1 MKIKF
6 ENLGPLKEGELDFN
20 DIKNINIII
29 GANNSGKT
37 YLNYL
42 IYTGFKVM
50 KNFFL
55 RKSFRKLN
63 IGERSFTKEL
73 IEKRNIKLT
82 ESDFNEIMNLLEKD
96 FKDEFKRELSKT
108 FHVSRNFFKNFKME
122 ISLEEEIRILKKT
135 KTNIIGFDSSIGIIE
150 IKKNMEEISLDII
163 DIDEKV
169 NFRNFD
175 EMEKIIDRYGLKYS
189 NVKFIIR
196 HIGEKKS
203 SKDIGRSVRTA
214 IEAMFGELFNKKNRI
229 FSLPAERSGA
239 ALFYKQLLEN
249 RSNTLRWMEENEIS
263 LENKKG
269 ISRYSEPVN
278 DYILFLNSISE
289 EGITKTELYSKI
301 SDKMTDLIGGEIIL
315 KDRDVFFKDK
325 IGHLLDMG
333 VVSSTVK
340 SLTGFFLYLK
350 HKAKKGDIVIID
362 EPELNLHPE
371 NQRNLVRIFNIL
383 SSYGIKFVLST
394 HSPII
399 TQEINNMILFENKKK
414 AGENLENI
422 VKEYNLNKEKYGLEK
437 DNINI
442 WFINEEKL
450 EKLNPDEIGFNTD
463 TFNEV
468 IGDMNNLYQDL
479 FYN

>member
-163 DIDEKV
+163 DVDEKV

-175 EMEKIIDRYGLKYS
+175 EMEKIIDRYGLNYS
-189 NVKFIIR
+189 NFMFMIR
-196 HIGEKKS
+196 HIDDEKCNGNLS
-203 SKDIGRSVRTA
+203 RSIEISFEHMISKT
-214 IEAMFGELFNKKNRI
+214 FNKENNV

-249 RSNTLRWMEENEIS
+249 RSNTLRWMEEDEIS
-263 LENKKG
+263 LKREKI

-289 EGITKTELYSKI
+289 ESITKTELYSKI
-301 SDKMTDLIGGEIIL
+301 SGKMTDLIGGEIIL

-340 SLTGFFLYLK
+340 SLTGFFLYLQ

-422 VKEYNLNKEKYGLEK
+422 MKEYNLNKEKYGLEK

-442 WFINEEKL
+442 WFINKEKL